1 MTKLVWIGGLLI
13 VLSLLAIHMIM
24 KNNSIPNGLGVRS
37 NQLAPLPASPN
48 AVSSQTAETSRKVA
62 PLPYLQN
69 RAASRQR
76 LLQVI
81 QADLR
86 TQILTEE
93 PDYIHVVYTVPVI
106 PFKDDVEFLLDDLE
120 QAIHLRSASRVGWS
134 DLGVNRKRV
143 EAIRQQYLG
152 TAPRTA
158 E

>member
-1 MTKLVWIGGLLI
+1 MAKWVWVGS
-13 VLSLLAIHMIM
+13 LSLLFALLAVQMIM
-24 KNNSIPNGLGVRS
+24 KNNSVPGGLGVHGKE
-37 NQLAPLPASPN
+37 LAPLPASPN

-81 QADLR
+81 QADSR
-86 TQILTEE
+86 TQILIDTQ
-93 PDYIHVVYTVPVI
+93 DYLHVVYTVPVI

-152 TAPRTA
+152 TTPRTA